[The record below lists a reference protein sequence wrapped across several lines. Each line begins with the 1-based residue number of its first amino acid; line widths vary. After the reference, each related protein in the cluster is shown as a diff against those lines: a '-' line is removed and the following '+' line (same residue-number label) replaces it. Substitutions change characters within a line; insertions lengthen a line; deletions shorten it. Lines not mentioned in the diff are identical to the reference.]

1 MPPLQSPASARRSTG
16 DAARDQPIPRR
27 LPSHCLLH
35 RCKHRCL
42 HHCAIT
48 PHQTDRR
55 KAPFAGWVPGFYGC
69 KLGTLRGYLVPTD
82 NNVAYATAHSAAFDR
97 AKVKEL
103 GEHVKAK
110 FSSKV
115 Y

>member
-55 KAPFAGWVPGFYGC
+55 KAPFAGWVLTFPEREVM
-69 KLGTLRGYLVPTD
+69 LALAAAEALSRIV
-82 NNVAYATAHSAAFDR
+82 AHSDTVA
-97 AKVKEL
+97 EL
-103 GEHVKAK
+103 RLARDTPAT
-110 FSSKV
+110 F
-115 Y
+115 